1 MGTIEVIETPVSMTV
16 VPDVPGVGAV
26 LNVRIQAGELIQW
39 PSVDLIFDK
48 PILKAVLHTPDGSGP
63 YSNCLFAQGSKLV
76 RLSFDGPPFDS
87 SHPIDLTVYSVEAVH
102 VSSAD
107 VRSIRGD
114 S

>member
-1 MGTIEVIETPVSMTV
+1 MATIDVIETPVSV
-16 VPDVPGVGAV
+16 SGPPDVPDVGAV
-26 LNVRIQAGELIQW
+26 LQISIRTGELIEW

-48 PILKAVLHTPDGSGP
+48 PILKAVLHTPDGSGS

-87 SHPIDLTVYSVEAVH
+87 SHPIDLTVYSVEAVR